1 MIRKIL
7 KKIPG
12 KKNYFDRVLL
22 SKQNIFVFRIREDIS
37 DEEALV
43 PVDIFTLEGK
53 FKGTAQIKIK
63 PIFVS
68 ERFMYFVESDEED
81 NLFLVKMSYEIRS

>member
-1 MIRKIL
+1 MDDDSNFYVLDRKEH
-7 KKIPG
+7 K
-12 KKNYFDRVLL
+12 
-22 SKQNIFVFRIREDIS
+22 VFKFSRG
-37 DEEALV
+37 
-43 PVDIFTLEGK
+43 GK
-53 FKGTAQIKIK
+53 FQGTAQIKIK